1 MKINISHDVY
11 NISNRVKCID
21 RDYYVVYDTIKMKY
35 EVHNSSQIG
44 SSYCLT
50 LPYDA
55 LDVRALD
62 YINMTRVS
70 NIDDILF
77 RLDRDNVALDSE
89 AKSDA
94 MSKVEEYVEEEM
106 KIESNRYY

>member
-11 NISNRVKCID
+11 DIAKRIKSID
-21 RDYYVVYDTIKMKY
+21 RDYYMVYDTIRMKY

-50 LPYDA
+50 LPYDT
-55 LDVRALD
+55 LDERVLS
-62 YINMTRVS
+62 YVNVTRVS

-77 RLDRDNVALDSE
+77 RLDRDNNTLDRE
-89 AKSDA
+89 AKSEA
-94 MSKVEEYVEEEM
+94 VSRVEEFVEEEM
-106 KIESNRYY
+106 KN